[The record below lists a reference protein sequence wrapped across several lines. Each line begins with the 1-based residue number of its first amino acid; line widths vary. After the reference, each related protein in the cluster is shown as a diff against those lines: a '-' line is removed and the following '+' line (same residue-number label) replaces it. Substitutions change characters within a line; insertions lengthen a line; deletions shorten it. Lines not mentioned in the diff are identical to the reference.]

1 MRLLREHSIS
11 NIQNENE
18 TAKDIEETIAQTSI
32 DVKQKKETARELIDE
47 GSKMKVKIDELKD
60 KLNEKKDE
68 MMNVINDDEYKLID
82 ELKEVRQH
90 YKEVLDNFKQT
101 KIDIN
106 EMRNQLDT
114 LKIKKC

>member
-1 MRLLREHSIS
+1 MVTSLMRLLREHSIS
-11 NIQNENE
+11 NIQNENVTA

-82 ELKEVRQH
+82 ELKGVRQH

-106 EMRNQLDT
+106 
-114 LKIKKC
+114 